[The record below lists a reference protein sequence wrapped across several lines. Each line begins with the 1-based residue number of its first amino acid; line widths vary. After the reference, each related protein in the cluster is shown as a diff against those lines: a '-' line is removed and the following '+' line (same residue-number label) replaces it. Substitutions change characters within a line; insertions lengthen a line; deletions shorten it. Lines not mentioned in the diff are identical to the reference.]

1 MTETGTRAF
10 YLTSGVEPVYALFDA
25 GLHAGAAPGATS
37 SSVLLCPLFGND
49 DLCAYR
55 ARRAWARALAAA
67 GHNTVR
73 IDLPGSGDSA
83 GGPRDPARGEAWT
96 EALTNAACWLREE
109 TPQAR
114 VTAVGIGLG
123 GLLAF
128 NAAANGAPI
137 DDLALWSVPARG
149 RTLVRQMR
157 VLGRME
163 ASSARA
169 EGPAVVPGEG
179 ALASAGFVLSDATVA
194 TLEALDLTKL
204 ELPHAAR
211 RRMLLLERDGL
222 DVDAR
227 LLACLEASGA
237 EVTVERGAGYGAMV
251 APPQLSRAPTDVF
264 ATVERWLKN
273 QGEANVAPPLPSS
286 RPEAAAIGAGP
297 VMAVP
302 QAGPFASRARTAGCI
317 EMTVDGAPVRETP
330 ITMRHGD
337 CELFGILA
345 EPEHAAP
352 LCVVLLNAGALRHIG
367 PGRMW
372 VELARRW
379 AALGVPTLRIDLAG
393 IGDAGGD
400 LELLR
405 EDEGFYVSSFVGETL
420 TVLDALAARG
430 LPERFV
436 LAGLCSGAYWSL
448 HAAMEDDRVAGAY
461 MINPR
466 ALFWDWVIPR
476 MRNARNMR
484 KIVRAG
490 TWQKLLRG
498 DIKMHRMRA
507 IASGVAITLRT
518 MPARLAGDHSKRS
531 SYQLDLALDRLE
543 TTGAELLG
551 IFTAEEPLLAE
562 LERDGRL
569 ARMERRQNVY
579 IERIPGPSESHTLE
593 PLPVQRA
600 VHHALDRALA
610 RQLRNVSAADG
621 EVSGNERHASA
632 G

>member
-1 MTETGTRAF
+1 
-10 YLTSGVEPVYALFDA
+10 L
-25 GLHAGAAPGATS
+25 
-37 SSVLLCPLFGND
+37 
-49 DLCAYR
+49 
-55 ARRAWARALAAA
+55 
-67 GHNTVR
+67 R
-73 IDLPGSGDSA
+73 IDLPGTGDSA
-83 GGPRDPARGEAWT
+83 GGPRDPARVEVWT
-96 EALTNAACWLREE
+96 EALTNAACWLLEE
-109 TPQAR
+109 ATQTR

-149 RTLVRQMR
+149 RTFVRQMR
-157 VLGRME
+157 VLARME

-169 EGPAVVPGEG
+169 QGAATLPSEG
-179 ALASAGFVLSDATVA
+179 ALASAGFALSNETVA

-204 ELPHAAR
+204 ELPHAAGR
-211 RRMLLLERDGL
+211 RVLLLERDGL
-222 DVDAR
+222 AVDPH
-227 LLACLEASGA
+227 LLAFLEASGA
-237 EVTVERGAGYGAMV
+237 DVAVARGPGYGAMV
-251 APPQLSRAPTDVF
+251 APPQLSCAPTEVF
-264 ATVERWLKN
+264 ATVEPSLENHGDAKK
-273 QGEANVAPPLPSS
+273 APPMPSS
-286 RPEAAAIGAGP
+286 RPEAPPISVELAI
-297 VMAVP
+297 VVP
-302 QAGPFASRARTAGCI
+302 QAAPAASRTRTAGCM
-317 EMTVDGAPVRETP
+317 EMTVEGAPVRETP

-337 CELFGILA
+337 CELFGVIA

-420 TVLDALAARG
+420 TVLDMLAARG

-466 ALFWDWVIPR
+466 AMFWDRVIPR
-476 MRNARNMR
+476 VRNARNMR

-498 DIKMHRMRA
+498 DIKMHRMGV
-507 IASGVAITLRT
+507 IASGVGVALRT
-518 MPARLAGDHSKRS
+518 MPARLAGDYSTRG

-543 TTGAELLG
+543 STGAELLG
-551 IFTAEEPLLAE
+551 LFTAEEPLLAE

-569 ARMERRQNVY
+569 ARMERRENVY
-579 IERIPGPSESHTLE
+579 IERIPGPLASHTLE
-593 PLPVQRA
+593 PLPLQRA
-600 VHHALDRALA
+600 VHRALDRALA
-610 RQLRNVSAADG
+610 RQLRNVCAADG
-621 EVSGNERHASA
+621 DISANEHHMSA